1 MTFQLPF
8 RRSEAAGEH
17 VCWHQLFFAQVGYC
31 DNLIFRRRAAL
42 DQLGDRLLDANRNL
56 GRPDKLT
63 VIFGR
68 RISKRYS
75 GKLQTEI
82 EDLHLGNPVMRSY
95 YKNGFR
101 QTLCPR
107 S

>member
-1 MTFQLPF
+1 MARIALSRPVAQMCPTPRGPPHQTQLADPDATYLA
-8 RRSEAAGEH
+8 RAHNCE
-17 VCWHQLFFAQVGYC
+17 
-31 DNLIFRRRAAL
+31 NLIFRRRAAL

-68 RISKRYS
+68 RITKQYS

-82 EDLHLGNPVMRSY
+82 EDLHL
-95 YKNGFR
+95 
-101 QTLCPR
+101 L
-107 S
+107 